1 MRFILGKFNSYYA
14 KWASKRL
21 PSQKEWEWAAREG
34 LKNKT
39 YSWGD
44 DESSSREYANCR
56 SLGGKDKWGAS
67 IAPVVV

>member
-1 MRFILGKFNSYYA
+1 
-14 KWASKRL
+14 
-21 PSQKEWEWAAREG
+21 